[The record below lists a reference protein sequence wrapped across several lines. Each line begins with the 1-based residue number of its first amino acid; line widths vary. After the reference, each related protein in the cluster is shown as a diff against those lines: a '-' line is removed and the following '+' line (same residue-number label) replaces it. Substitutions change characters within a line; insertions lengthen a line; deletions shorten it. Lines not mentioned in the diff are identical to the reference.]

1 MADWLAFAG
10 GLRKCHN
17 CDSVRTLERV
27 ETSGAQ
33 HAAMTTAM
41 CRHPSWISVML
52 SQENAV
58 EVFESNFLDRGLSL
72 EKLLAAAV
80 RARDSERS
88 LTKEVN

>member
-1 MADWLAFAG
+1 
-10 GLRKCHN
+10 
-17 CDSVRTLERV
+17 
-27 ETSGAQ
+27 
-33 HAAMTTAM
+33 
-41 CRHPSWISVML
+41 ML

-58 EVFESNFLDRGLSL
+58 KVFESNFLDRGLSL